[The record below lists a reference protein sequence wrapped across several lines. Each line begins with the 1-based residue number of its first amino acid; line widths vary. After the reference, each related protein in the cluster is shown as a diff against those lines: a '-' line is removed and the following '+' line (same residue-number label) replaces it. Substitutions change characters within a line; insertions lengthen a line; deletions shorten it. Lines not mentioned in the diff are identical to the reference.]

1 MSAMVSRLGQLATCV
16 LLGVVV
22 GAVGTVM
29 HRSLAPWGLVL
40 GLLVVVSAA
49 TFARAWQ
56 GATGTALFAAGWFA
70 TVLVLWQRGPG
81 GDLLVPDLGPWGTVW
96 ILGGALAAAL
106 PLLAP
111 SRWFED
117 RP

>member
-1 MSAMVSRLGQLATCV
+1 MSAMISRLGPLATCL

-40 GLLVVVSAA
+40 GLFVVLGAA
-49 TFARAWQ
+49 TFTRAWQ
-56 GATGTALFAAGWFA
+56 GGSGTAGFAAGWFV
-70 TVLVLWQRGPG
+70 TVLVLWQGGPG

-96 ILGGALAAAL
+96 ILGGAVAAAA

-111 SRWFED
+111 SRWFTD
-117 RP
+117 

>member
-1 MSAMVSRLGQLATCV
+1 MLSRLGRLAACLV
-16 LLGVVV
+16 LGIVV

-29 HRSLAPWGLVL
+29 HRAIAPWGLVL
-40 GLLVVVSAA
+40 GLFVVVSAA
-49 TFARAWQ
+49 TFTRAWQ
-56 GATGTALFAAGWFA
+56 GGAGTGLFAGGWFA
-70 TVLVLWQRGPG
+70 AVLVLWQGGPG

-111 SRWFED
+111 SRWFTD
-117 RP
+117 